1 MERIKGNC
9 ALPQP
14 AAPLDSFFSKRLHIK
29 RDLNPVLPRGIQTCF
44 ENRSCCTRLAAPST
58 RQSSN
63 PQKAIELAQK
73 NSPHA
78 NVLQDRDKA
87 RANAND

>member
-44 ENRSCCTRLAAPST
+44 ETVLAANVWPHLPRGNPAIHK
-58 RQSSN
+58 RQ
-63 PQKAIELAQK
+63 QEM
-73 NSPHA
+73 
-78 NVLQDRDKA
+78 D
-87 RANAND
+87 